1 MNGRSILLGLVVGF
15 SAVGATGM
23 WSDRANPG
31 AARARVGE
39 DRPVIVPISGAG
51 IIEEDVDGPEE
62 ASLAA
67 PVEPEQEAGGEVDG
81 RRVPRFLGTF
91 QLGTEVR
98 AIFRVEGLEK
108 PWTGMAGERIEGT
121 DFVLESFDAGSA
133 RIVPARRK

>member
-1 MNGRSILLGLVVGF
+1 MNGRGILLGLVMGMSV
-15 SAVGATGM
+15 VGATGM

-31 AARARVGE
+31 AARAGVGE

-51 IIEEDVDGPEE
+51 IIEEDLDGPEE
-62 ASLAA
+62 AALAT
-67 PVEPEQEAGGEVDG
+67 PVGVDPDPGGEVDG

-108 PWTGMAGERIEGT
+108 PWTGTAGERIEGT
-121 DFVLESFDAGSA
+121 EFLLESFDPSSA
-133 RIVPARRK
+133 RIVPVRRK